1 MVIEVFRPS
10 WLRVFLWSLQLI
22 LIVYGVLVLCTGGV
36 ARVWLG
42 LWDDPLIWAITGG
55 GLLGCY
61 AWSENV
67 CVSVAGIRCSDL
79 RGSCATL
86 EWNCIKAIRPINILG
101 LRYLLLDGEG
111 IPGPLLLPLFLEEP
125 ERFANTVVRYAGA
138 DSPLARYLA
147 WSGNG

>member
-10 WLRVFLWSLQLI
+10 WLRVLLWSLQLI
-22 LIVYGVLVLCTGGV
+22 LLVYIILVLCTGGV
-36 ARVWLG
+36 ARVWFG
-42 LWDDPLIWAITGG
+42 QWDDHLIWAITGA

-67 CVSVAGIRCSDL
+67 CVSAAGIRCSDL

-86 EWNCIKAIRPINILG
+86 EWNSITTIRPINILG
-101 LRYLLLDGEG
+101 LRYLLLEGEG
-111 IPGPLLLPLFLEEP
+111 ISSPLLLPLFLEEP
-125 ERFANTVVRYAGA
+125 ERFANAVVHYAGP

-147 WSGNG
+147 RSGI